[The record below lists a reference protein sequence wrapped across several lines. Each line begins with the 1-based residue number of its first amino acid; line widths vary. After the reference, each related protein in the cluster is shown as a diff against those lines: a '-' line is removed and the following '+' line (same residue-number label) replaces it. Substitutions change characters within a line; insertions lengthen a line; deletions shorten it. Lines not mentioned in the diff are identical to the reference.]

1 MNKNNLLYTM
11 RLVLPCLVL
20 PLMLMILCPV
30 DCEAA
35 SAQLVGSPR
44 ISTANYELDITYS
57 VNFKGCRGQEVYWGV
72 HFSEYPNGPLMRDDE
87 GNTLVLYP
95 LYIYNAPGGRP
106 PHNNRMCPG
115 YDNCNYDNQ
124 NMKMALLRFFEQG
137 RKYYLRFFFVMDYLR
152 PKRYPQELVLY
163 DIVNLGC
170 SDWYEFS
177 Y

>member
-1 MNKNNLLYTM
+1 MRSFITILL
-11 RLVLPCLVL
+11 L
-20 PLMLMILCPV
+20 PLLLVCICPLHSS
-30 DCEAA
+30 AA
-35 SAQLVGSPR
+35 SARLVGAPR
-44 ISTANYELDITYS
+44 ISTANYELDITFS

-87 GNTLVLYP
+87 GNILVLYP

-106 PHNNRMCPG
+106 PHNNRMFPG
-115 YDNCNYDNQ
+115 YDDCYYNDQ

-137 RKYYLRFFFVMDYLR
+137 RKYYLQFFFVMDYLR

-163 DIVNLGC
+163 DIVNLGQ